1 MWKIQLQNMNTSLHG
16 LFNRFNYYVLEN
28 TKTSFIK
35 RVIALPGEHVKIQE
49 GRVYIN
55 GKELKED
62 YLNED
67 VRTEELNPT
76 VNDFTVPEGTVF
88 LMGDNRPNSTDCRE
102 FGCIPLNRIESRIW
116 IRIWPLNLFGKI
128 D

>member
-1 MWKIQLQNMNTSLHG
+1 MWKIQLQNMNMSLHG
-16 LFNRFNYYVLEN
+16 LLNKFNYYVLEN